1 MTDIS
6 FRKIEC
12 RSASGGFIQPNFTKE
27 TTRSCAN
34 ECGAGLLQLRAA
46 GPSTVQPQNAPNPA
60 VVQGPISF
68 RSKMSIFRASLTGFS
83 RFGFC
88 AEPVAVSI
96 VTP

>member
-27 TTRSCAN
+27 ITRSCAN
-34 ECGAGLLQLRAA
+34 ECGARLLQLRAA
-46 GPSTVQPQNAPNPA
+46 GLSTVQPQNGPFPA
-60 VVQGPISF
+60 RVQGPIGF
-68 RSKMSIFRASLTGFS
+68 QSKMSIFGASLTGFS

-88 AEPVAVSI
+88 AGPVAVSI
-96 VTP
+96 VAP